1 MTFNH
6 LINPF
11 TKTLTMQLRK
21 RSIVIIFLQL
31 TFLISSAQTMT
42 GKISDTASK
51 KDIGNAVVALLT
63 AGDSILYKFTRT
75 NKNGV
80 FEIGN
85 AKPGKYILLVTHP
98 YFADFV
104 DDITVSAE
112 GNKIN
117 GISLTSKSKLL
128 QEIIVKSGS
137 AMKIRGDTTFYNA
150 DSFNVSA
157 NANVEELLKK
167 LPGIQVDKDGKIK
180 AMGETVEKVL
190 VDGEEF
196 FGDDPGMA
204 VKNLRADAIKE
215 VQVFDKKS
223 DQAEFTGIDDG
234 QTKKTINLKLKDDR
248 KHGYFGKIDAA
259 GGPLKAID
267 DRYNTNIL
275 LSSFKGKRKLTGF
288 VLNGNTGQDGLSW
301 QDSEKYGGEND
312 NFSMNMD
319 DDGNMNFMW
328 RGGGSDDEPE
338 VNTQNGYI
346 KNTNAGLQYSNKWND
361 KQTFNISPKY
371 NSQIYDN
378 RNSKFSQTQYK
389 DSVLNE
395 NSFTTTNVNRWNFKT
410 NASFDFKLDSN
421 NTLKLTARA
430 NFYRTESSEL
440 TNSTTTGE
448 TGTLKN
454 SSNKSMKVNAD
465 KESYSGNLLF
475 KHRFKK
481 ARRTFSLSADWNLL
495 NNTGDNYLV
504 SDNQSYF
511 DGIPSTLQKLNQFKQ
526 SDRSTQNLSTNI
538 IYTEPLNKKYSLEV
552 SHQLSR
558 NNGTNDQQTYSYSN
572 FTGKYD
578 VVVDSLSNRFK
589 QVITI
594 NRPGLKIS
602 YSTKKI
608 KYNFG
613 SAFGFTHFD
622 LLDKSFNK
630 NYLRNFTN
638 FFPTASFTY
647 SYKANHDLRFN
658 YNGNTSQP
666 TIDQLQPLTNNND
679 FFNQY
684 IGNPNL
690 QPSFTNSFR
699 LSHNSYNFLKDLYTY
714 QSLNIRTVNNA
725 ISNSRSTNLNSGKTT
740 IQPVNTDGNISVNFY
755 GGIGYKLKK
764 LNMRVGLNPNMGYN
778 KYVSIINNLENISK
792 TLNTGIALSLSK
804 SKDKKYDI
812 SFNNDFNFNR
822 NSNSQNTTIRQF
834 NTNNIRVDATIYYKK
849 TWSVS
854 TDYNFFIRQKTI
866 DFQDN
871 LTNQIWNARLQHTFK
886 KDEFTA
892 YIMIR
897 DILNQNIG
905 IERNFFDN
913 TLTEERNDRLKRYG
927 MIGFTWNF
935 KNKSGEVKK

>member
-1 MTFNH
+1 MRIKSLLLLVTTCLFVS
-6 LINPF
+6 
-11 TKTLTMQLRK
+11 LT
-21 RSIVIIFLQL
+21 
-31 TFLISSAQTMT
+31 TSAQTI
-42 GKISDTASK
+42 GGQIADTANK
-51 KDIGNAVVALLT
+51 KDISNAVVAILT
-63 AGDSILYKFTRT
+63 TGDSILHKFTRT
-75 NKNGV
+75 DKNGG
-80 FEIGN
+80 FKIN
-85 AKPGKYILLVTHP
+85 IARPGKYILLITHP
-98 YFADFV
+98 YFADLIDEV
-104 DDITVSAE
+104 TIPAE
-112 GNKIN
+112 GLQLNTVA
-117 GISLTSKSKLL
+117 LTSKSKLL

-137 AMKIRGDTTFYNA
+137 AMKIRGDTTIYTA
-150 DSFNVSA
+150 DSFKVSA

-204 VKNLRADAIKE
+204 VKNLRADAVKE

-234 QTKKTINLKLKDDR
+234 NTKKTINLKLKDDR

-259 GGPLKAID
+259 GGPIKDID

-301 QDSEKYGGEND
+301 QDNEKYGGEND
-312 NFSMNMD
+312 NYSMNMD

-328 RGGGSDDEPE
+328 NGGSNDDEPY
-338 VNTQNGYI
+338 VNTQNGFI

-371 NSQIYDN
+371 NNQIYDN
-378 RNSKFSQTQYK
+378 RNSRFTQTQYK

-395 NSFTTTNVNRWNFKT
+395 NSFTSTNVNRWNFKT
-410 NASFDFKLDSN
+410 SASFDIKLDSN
-421 NTLKLTARA
+421 NSLKLTARA
-430 NFYRTESSEL
+430 NFYHTESSEL
-440 TNSTTTGE
+440 SNSTTTGE

-454 SSNKSMKVNAD
+454 TTNRTLKVNSD
-465 KESYSGNLLF
+465 KESYNGTLLF
-475 KHRFKK
+475 KHKFKK
-481 ARRTFSLSADWNLL
+481 ARRTFSINTTWNLL
-495 NNTGDNYLV
+495 NNSGDNYLN
-504 SDNQSYF
+504 SDNQIYL
-511 DGIPSTLQKLNQFKQ
+511 DGAPSSLQKINQNKQ
-526 SDRSTQNLSTNI
+526 SDRSTQNLSASL
-538 IYTEPLNKKYSLEV
+538 IYTEPLSKNYSLEI
-552 SHQLSR
+552 SHQLTT
-558 NNGTNDQQTYSYSN
+558 NNGTNDQLTYGYSN

-578 VVVDSLSNRFK
+578 LVVDSLSNQFK
-589 QVITI
+589 QNITV

-602 YSTKKI
+602 YGTKKI

-622 LLDKSFNK
+622 LLDKTYNK
-630 NYLRNFTN
+630 DYIRNYTN

-666 TIDQLQPLTNNND
+666 SINQLQPLRNND
-679 FFNQY
+679 DYFNQY
-684 IGNPNL
+684 IGNPDL
-690 QPSFTNSFR
+690 KPSFTNSFR
-699 LSHNSYNFLKDLYTY
+699 LSHNSYNFLKELSTY
-714 QSLNIRTVNNA
+714 QSVSIRTVNNS
-725 ISNSRSTNLNSGKTT
+725 ISNSRVTNLESGKTT
-740 IQPVNTDGNISVNFY
+740 LKPVNTDGNISLNFY
-755 GGIGYKLKK
+755 GGVWYKLKK
-764 LNMRVGLNPNMGYN
+764 INVQVGLNPNVGYN
-778 KYVSIINNLENISK
+778 KYVSIINNLENISQ
-792 TLNTGIALSLSK
+792 TLNTGISLYISK

-812 SFNNDFNFNR
+812 SFANDFNYNR
-822 NSNSQNTTIRQF
+822 NATSQNSTIRKF
-834 NTNNIRVDATIYYKK
+834 NTNNIRVDATVYYKK
-849 TWSVS
+849 TWSIT
-854 TDYNFFIRQKTI
+854 TDYNFFMRQKTV

-871 LTNQIWNARLQHTFK
+871 LTNQLWNARLQHTFK

-892 YIMIR
+892 YIMVR

-905 IERNFFDN
+905 IERNFYDN

>member
-1 MTFNH
+1 MQVKSLLL
-6 LINPF
+6 LIATCLF
-11 TKTLTMQLRK
+11 ISLT
-21 RSIVIIFLQL
+21 
-31 TFLISSAQTMT
+31 TSAQTIS
-42 GKISDTASK
+42 GKIADTANK
-51 KDIGNAVVALLT
+51 KDISNAVVAILT
-63 AGDSILYKFTRT
+63 TGDSILYKFART
-75 NKNGV
+75 DKNGG
-80 FEIGN
+80 FKIN
-85 AKPGKYILLVTHP
+85 IAKPGKYILLVTHP
-98 YFADFV
+98 YFADLIDEV
-104 DDITVSAE
+104 TIPAE
-112 GNKIN
+112 GVQLNTVA
-117 GISLTSKSKLL
+117 LTSKSKLL

-137 AMKIRGDTTFYNA
+137 AMKIRGDTTIYTA
-150 DSFNVSA
+150 DSFKVSA

-204 VKNLRADAIKE
+204 VKNLRADAVKE

-234 QTKKTINLKLKDDR
+234 NTKKTINLKLKDDR

-259 GGPLKAID
+259 GGPLKNID

-319 DDGNMNFMW
+319 DDGNMSFMW
-328 RGGGSDDEPE
+328 NGGSGDDEPY

-371 NSQIYDN
+371 NSQLYDN
-378 RNSKFSQTQYK
+378 TNSRFTQTQYK

-395 NSFTTTNVNRWNFKT
+395 NSFTNTSVNRWNFKT
-410 NASFDFKLDSN
+410 NASFDIKLDSN

-430 NFYRTESSEL
+430 NFYHTESGEQ
-440 TNSTTTGE
+440 STSATTGE

-454 SSNKSMKVNAD
+454 TTNRSLKVNTD
-465 KESYSGNLLF
+465 KQSYSGTLLF

-481 ARRTFSLSADWNLL
+481 ARRTFSINTDWNLL
-495 NNTGDNYLV
+495 NNSGDNYLN
-504 SDNQSYF
+504 SDNQIYL
-511 DGIPSTLQKLNQFKQ
+511 DGAPSSLQKINQFKQ
-526 SDRSTQNLSTNI
+526 SDRSTQRLSASL
-538 IYTEPLNKKYSLEV
+538 IYTEPLNKNYSLEV
-552 SHQLSR
+552 SHQLTT
-558 NNGTNDQQTYSYSN
+558 NNGNNDLLTYGYSN

-578 VVVDSLSNRFK
+578 VIVDSLSNKFEQK
-589 QVITI
+589 ITV

-622 LLDKSFNK
+622 LMDKSYDK
-630 NYLRNFTN
+630 DYIRNYTN

-658 YNGNTSQP
+658 YNGNTNQP
-666 TIDQLQPLTNNND
+666 TIDQLQPLRNND
-679 FFNQY
+679 NYFNQY
-684 IGNPNL
+684 IGNPDL
-690 QPSFTNSFR
+690 KPSFTNSFR
-699 LSHNSYNFLKDLYTY
+699 LSHNSYNFLKELNTY
-714 QSLNIRTVNNA
+714 QSFNIRTVNNA
-725 ISNSRSTNLNSGKTT
+725 ISNSIVTDLNSGKT
-740 IQPVNTDGNISVNFY
+740 IVKPVNTDGNISFNFY
-755 GGIGYKLKK
+755 GGVWYKLKK
-764 LNMRVGLNPNMGYN
+764 INMQVGLNPNVGYN
-778 KYVSIINNLENISK
+778 KNVSILNNLENISK
-792 TLNTGIALSLSK
+792 TLNSGVSLYLSK
-804 SKDKKYDI
+804 SKDKKYDFTFEN
-812 SFNNDFNFNR
+812 SFNYNR
-822 NSNSQNTTIRQF
+822 NVSSQNTTIRKF
-834 NTNNIRVDATIYYKK
+834 NTNNIRVDATVYYKK
-849 TWSVS
+849 TWSIT

-871 LTNQIWNARLQHTFK
+871 LTNQLWNARLQHTFK

-892 YIMIR
+892 YIMVR
-897 DILNQNIG
+897 DILNQNTS
-905 IERNFFDN
+905 IERNFYNN